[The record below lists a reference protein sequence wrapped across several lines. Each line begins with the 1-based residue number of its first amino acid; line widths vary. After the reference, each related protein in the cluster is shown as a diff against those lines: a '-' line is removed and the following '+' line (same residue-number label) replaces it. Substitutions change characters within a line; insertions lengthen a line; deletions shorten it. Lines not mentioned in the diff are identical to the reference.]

1 MLQQQ
6 TTSKLDE
13 YKGERKLDVRIYAYF
28 KKMFY
33 LYIKGKQSLLYIS
46 GSKELKVSQYLW
58 VCLSVRSAWSVNT
71 NSSYF

>member
-28 KKMFY
+28 KKVFY
-33 LYIKGKQSLLYIS
+33 
-46 GSKELKVSQYLW
+46 
-58 VCLSVRSAWSVNT
+58 VRPAWSVNT
-71 NSSYF
+71 ISSSF